1 MLFVLWFKW
10 APEKTEEVIRLW
22 KGFKFPKEVKEI
34 GRYLLIGRHISVAIF
49 DAPSEEAILKIT
61 YPFRNLGIPHVNP
74 ALPSEEALRMMEH
87 SPKTDTAWGK
97 MPPSSKTDTAYG
109 KPPKP
114 TLESQ

>member
-10 APEKTEEVIRLW
+10 TSEKTEEVIRLW
-22 KGFKFPKEVKEI
+22 REFKFPKEVKEI

-74 ALPSEEALRMMEH
+74 ALPLAESLKLME
-87 SPKTDTAWGK
+87 KI
-97 MPPSSKTDTAYG
+97 
-109 KPPKP
+109 
-114 TLESQ
+114 